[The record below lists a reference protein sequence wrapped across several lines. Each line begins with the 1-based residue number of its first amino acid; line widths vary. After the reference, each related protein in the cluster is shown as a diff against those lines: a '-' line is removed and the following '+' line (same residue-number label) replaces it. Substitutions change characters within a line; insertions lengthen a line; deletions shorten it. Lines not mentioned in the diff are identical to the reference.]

1 MIETTETMT
10 TRDGVEL
17 VATLWRPAAT
27 GRFPVLL
34 SRTPYGRG
42 PAGPG
47 FHLDLPRLVA
57 AGYAVAAQD
66 VRGTG
71 ASQGGF
77 RFISGEAADGYDA
90 VRWAATQPW
99 SDGNVGMFG
108 DSYLAITQLLAAQE
122 RPEGLRA
129 IAPHVSPKSL
139 YDCVYQPGGV
149 PNLNVILTIC
159 LVVLATGELDRR
171 IALGTATPGDKE
183 EYLAALGLPDRVDEV
198 LGALFERLPLSDQP
212 LLKDLVPYYSSW
224 MGTPDPGDPL
234 WRDAIVRHAE
244 IEVPALVGTGWYDY
258 FLDASIEHYEGLRGD
273 SRLVVGPWAHFS
285 AERGICG
292 RDYGD
297 QASQEAIDW
306 TGVHLDWFDHWLRT
320 GPAGDSRPLG
330 GGSRSL
336 EGRAKV
342 RIFVMGDDEW
352 RDEDDWPLARA
363 RLVPYH
369 LGPGGTLSTT
379 PEPGGAGAFA
389 GDPGDP
395 VPTVG
400 GAVMAFDAYGP
411 LDQRPLDAR
420 GDVLRHQS
428 EPLAARVEVTGR
440 VELVA
445 RVSSTAGSA
454 DVTAKLIDVHP
465 DGRAELLT
473 DGVVRVTGLV
483 PGEVREVTVPVGTTS
498 NAFLPGHRIRIDV
511 AGSNFPRFGRNPAKG
526 TTTVHGPSYAVLPII
541 S

>member
-1 MIETTETMT
+1 MSQMIETTETMT

-17 VATLWRPAAT
+17 VATLWRPDRI

-34 SRTPYGRG
+34 SRTAYGRG

-57 AGYAVAAQD
+57 AGYAVVAQD

-71 ASQGGF
+71 ASQGEF
-77 RFISGEAADGYDA
+77 RFISGEAEDGHDA

-129 IAPHVSPKSL
+129 IAPHVSPYSL
-139 YDCVYQPGGV
+139 YDCVYQPGGI
-149 PNLNVILTIC
+149 PNLNVILTVC
-159 LVVLATGELDRR
+159 LVVLAAGELDRR
-171 IALGTATPGDKE
+171 IALGTATLRDKE
-183 EYLAALGLPDRVDEV
+183 EHLAALGFPDRLEE
-198 LGALFERLPLSDQP
+198 ALREQFGRLPLSDQP
-212 LLKDLVPYYSSW
+212 LLKDLVPFYASW
-224 MGTPDPGDPL
+224 MDTPDPGDPL
-234 WRDAIVRHAE
+234 WRDAVVRHAG
-244 IEVPALVGTGWYDY
+244 IEVPALVGTGWHDY
-258 FLDASIEHYEGLRGD
+258 FLDASIEHYERLRGE
-273 SRLVVGPWAHFS
+273 SRLIVGPWAHFS
-285 AERGICG
+285 ADRDICG

-297 QASQEAIDW
+297 HASQEAIDW
-306 TGVHLDWFDHWLRT
+306 TGVHLGWFDRWLR
-320 GPAGDSRPLG
+320 GGDRGARPVDDG
-330 GGSRSL
+330 AR
-336 EGRAKV
+336 V

-363 RLVPYH
+363 LPVPYH
-369 LGPGGTLSTT
+369 LGPDGTLGTT
-379 PEPGGAGAFA
+379 PEPGDPGEFA
-389 GDPGDP
+389 ADPGDP

-400 GAVMAFDAYGP
+400 GAVMAFEAYGP
-411 LDQRPLDAR
+411 LDQRPLDGR

-428 EPLAARVEVTGR
+428 KPLTARVEVTGR
-440 VELVA
+440 IELVA
-445 RVSSTAGSA
+445 RVSSTADSA

-473 DGVVRVTGLV
+473 DGIVRVTGLV
-483 PGEVREVTVPVGTTS
+483 PGEAREVRVPVGTTS

-511 AGSNFPRFGRNPAKG
+511 AGSNFSRFDRNLAKG
-526 TTTVHGPSYAVLPII
+526 TTTLHAPSYVVLPII
-541 S
+541 P